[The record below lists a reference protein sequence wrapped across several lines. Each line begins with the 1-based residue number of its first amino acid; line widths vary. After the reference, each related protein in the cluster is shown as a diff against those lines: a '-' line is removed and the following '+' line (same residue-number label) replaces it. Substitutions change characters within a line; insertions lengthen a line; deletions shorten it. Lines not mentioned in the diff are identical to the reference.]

1 MPTILRIAMLAF
13 ALTSLRAEAL
23 SDILARMD
31 QAAVKFQS
39 FSATTKTIDYTAV
52 LDDKDD
58 KKEPSDLAITKQ
70 TGVMRLKK
78 TKGGMQGV
86 VIFDEPNPRTIHFAG
101 KTLQVYYP
109 KANNVEIYDAG
120 KHTNVI
126 DEIILLGFGTSGA
139 ELRKNY
145 QVTLAGTETLNGV
158 QASRLEL
165 IPKSDEVRQYAS
177 KIELWIPEGDSNPI
191 QEKVTQPN
199 KDYHL
204 VQFSD
209 RKINPPIPDSD
220 FSLKLPP
227 GVKKVYPQ
235 K

>member
-1 MPTILRIAMLAF
+1 
-13 ALTSLRAEAL
+13 
-23 SDILARMD
+23 MD

-52 LDDKDD
+52 LDE
-58 KKEPSDLAITKQ
+58 KKEQS
-70 TGVMRLKK
+70 GVMRLKK
-78 TKGGMQGV
+78 GKGGMQGV
-86 VIFDEPNPRTIHFAG
+86 VIFAEPDPRTIYFAG
-101 KTLQVYYP
+101 KTFQDFYP
-109 KANNVEIYDAG
+109 KANNVQIYDAG

-158 QASRLEL
+158 RTSRLEL
-165 IPKSDEVRQYAS
+165 VPKSKEVREYAT
-177 KIELWIPEGDSNPI
+177 KIELWIPEGESNPI
-191 QEKVTQPN
+191 QEKVTQPSM
-199 KDYHL
+199 DYHL

-209 RKINPPIPDSD
+209 RKINPSLPDSD

>member
-1 MPTILRIAMLAF
+1 MSFFLRIALFAF
-13 ALTSLRAEAL
+13 AFTSLRGEAL
-23 SDILARMD
+23 NDILARMD
-31 QAAVKFQS
+31 RAAVKFQS
-39 FSATTKTIDYTAV
+39 FSATTKRIEYTAV
-52 LDDKDD
+52 FDG
-58 KKEPSDLAITKQ
+58 KEEK

-78 TKGGMQGV
+78 AKGGMQGV
-86 VIFDEPNPRTIHFAG
+86 VIFAEPDPKTIYFAG

-109 KANNVEIYDAG
+109 KANSVEIYDAG

-139 ELRKNY
+139 ELHKNY
-145 QVTLAGTETLNGV
+145 QVTLAGTETLNGIHT
-158 QASRLEL
+158 SRLEL

-177 KIELWIPEGDSNPI
+177 KIELWIPEGESNPI

-199 KDYHL
+199 KDYNL

-209 RKINPPIPDSD
+209 RKINPPLLDSD

>member
-1 MPTILRIAMLAF
+1 MPFPLRIALFALAF
-13 ALTSLRAEAL
+13 TSLRAETL
-23 SDILARMD
+23 DEILTRMD
-31 QAAVKFQS
+31 KAAAKFQS

-52 LDDKDD
+52 LDDK
-58 KKEPSDLAITKQ
+58 KEQ
-70 TGVMRLKK
+70 NGVMRLKK
-78 TKGGMQGV
+78 GKGGMQGV
-86 VIFDEPNPRTIHFAG
+86 VIFDRPDPRTIHFSG
-101 KTLQVYYP
+101 KTLEVYYP

-139 ELRKNY
+139 ELHKNY
-145 QVTLAGTETLNGV
+145 QVTLAGSETLNGV
-158 QASRLEL
+158 RTSRLEL

-177 KIELWIPEGDSNPI
+177 KIELWIPEGESNPI
-191 QEKVTQPN
+191 QEKVTQPS

-209 RKINPPIPDSD
+209 RQINPSLPDSD
-220 FSLKLPP
+220 FSLKLPS

>member
-1 MPTILRIAMLAF
+1 MRFPLTVALFAF
-13 ALTSLRAEAL
+13 ALTFLHAEAL
-23 SDILARMD
+23 NDILARMD

-39 FSATTKTIDYTAV
+39 FSATTKRTEYTAV
-52 LDDKDD
+52 LDDKT
-58 KKEPSDLAITKQ
+58 EQ
-70 TGVMRLKK
+70 NGVMRLRKG
-78 TKGGMQGV
+78 KGGMQGV
-86 VIFDEPNPRTIHFAG
+86 VIFDEPDPKTIHFSG
-101 KTLQVYYP
+101 KTLEVYLP
-109 KANNVEIYDAG
+109 KNNSVEIYDAG

-139 ELRKNY
+139 ELHKNY
-145 QVTLAGTETLNGV
+145 DVTLAGTETLNGV
-158 QASRLEL
+158 RTSRLEL
-165 IPKSDEVRQYAS
+165 IPKSDEVRQYAG
-177 KIELWIPEGDSNPI
+177 KIELWIPEGESNPI

-199 KDYHL
+199 KNYNL

-209 RKINPPIPDSD
+209 RKINPPLPDSD

>member
-1 MPTILRIAMLAF
+1 MQFFLRAALFAF

-23 SDILARMD
+23 NEILTRMD
-31 QAAVKFQS
+31 QAAMKFQS

-52 LDDKDD
+52 LDDK
-58 KKEPSDLAITKQ
+58 KEQD
-70 TGVMRLKK
+70 GVMRLKK
-78 TKGGMQGV
+78 SKGGMQGV
-86 VIFDEPNPRTIHFAG
+86 VIFAAPDPRTIYFAG
-101 KTLQVYYP
+101 KTLEVFYP

-139 ELRKNY
+139 ELHKNY
-145 QVTLAGTETLNGV
+145 EVTLAGTETLNGV
-158 QASRLEL
+158 RASRLEL

-177 KIELWIPEGDSNPI
+177 KIELWIPEGESNPI
-191 QEKVTQPN
+191 QEKVTQPS

-209 RKINPPIPDSD
+209 RKINPPLPDSD
-220 FSLKLPP
+220 FTLKLPA
-227 GVKKVYPQ
+227 GVRKVYPQ

>member
-1 MPTILRIAMLAF
+1 
-13 ALTSLRAEAL
+13 
-23 SDILARMD
+23 MD

-39 FSATTKTIDYTAV
+39 FSATTERTGYTAV
-52 LDDKDD
+52 LDEKS
-58 KKEPSDLAITKQ
+58 EQS
-70 TGVMRLKK
+70 GVMRLKK
-78 TKGGMQGV
+78 AKGGMQGV
-86 VIFDEPNPRTIHFAG
+86 VIFAKPDPKTIYFAG

-120 KHTNVI
+120 KHTDVI

-158 QASRLEL
+158 RTNRLEL
-165 IPKSDEVRQYAS
+165 IPKSDEVRQYAG
-177 KIELWIPEGDSNPI
+177 KIELWIPEGESNPI

-199 KDYHL
+199 KDYNL

-209 RKINPPIPDSD
+209 RKINPSLPDSD

-227 GVKKVYPQ
+227 GVKKIYPQ

>member
-1 MPTILRIAMLAF
+1 MPSSLRAALFAL
-13 ALTSLRAEAL
+13 ALTSLHAETL
-23 SDILARMD
+23 NDILARMD
-31 QAAVKFQS
+31 KAAVKFQS

-52 LDDKDD
+52 LDE
-58 KKEPSDLAITKQ
+58 KKEQS
-70 TGVMRLKK
+70 GVMRLKK
-78 TKGGMQGV
+78 GKGGMQGV
-86 VIFDEPNPRTIHFAG
+86 VIFAEPDPRTIQFSG
-101 KTLQVYYP
+101 KTLEVYYP

-145 QVTLAGTETLNGV
+145 QVTLAGTETLNGDR
-158 QASRLEL
+158 ASRLEL